1 MKLSTDSILTQAPR
15 AAEVSYLPTAG
26 LPPVTNPPRRG
37 RLPKGVVVLRKPR
50 EVVEAVEA
58 AAAPMDPL
66 TAAYRMLDMMQ
77 STLDVTRRRLAEYAE
92 SGRRTG

>member
-1 MKLSTDSILTQAPR
+1 MKDGSIILTHEQR
-15 AAEVSYLPTAG
+15 ATGVAYLPTAG
-26 LPPVTNPPRRG
+26 LPPVTNPARRG

-50 EVVEAVEA
+50 EVVDAVE